1 MTIAAAGPG
10 AAQVFIELGAVALV
24 LAALAALAGRL
35 GITAIPFYLVGG
47 LAVGEGGI
55 APLDV
60 SEEFISVVAEI
71 GVLLLLLTLGLEYSA
86 DELRYGLRTGLRP
99 GLLDAAA
106 NFAPGFAAGLV
117 LGWEIPAAV
126 LLGGA
131 TWVSSSGIAAKVL
144 ADLDRL
150 GNRET
155 PTILNLLVIEDLA
168 MAAFLPI
175 AGALV
180 GGKELAG
187 TVLTVAVALTAA
199 TAILTV
205 ALRYGDR
212 LSGLLASGSDEAL
225 LLAVFGLTL
234 LVGGLAQQLDVSAA
248 IGAFLVGLALSGP
261 VQHRAGALLEPL
273 RDLFA
278 AVLFSSSLPD
288 RPRRPPRRA
297 RPRRRA
303 RRCRHRHQAGR
314 GMGRGSPGRRRTA
327 RPAPGSGNVGRPR
340 RVLDRHREPRRHPRR
355 RRRPRRPRRRLR
367 ARHRDHRTT
376 RRPVRRYHPSPR
388 TPRPHRRTAVANQT
402 RQVAAGNGRTA
413 AALPE
418 PGPAPGRGHG

>member
-24 LAALAALAGRL
+24 LAALATLAGRL

-155 PTILNLLVIEDLA
+155 RRSSTCSSSKTSPWPPSSPSPAPSSAGRNWPA
-168 MAAFLPI
+168 QSSPSPWPSLPPPRSSRSRS
-175 AGALV
+175 ATATGS
-180 GGKELAG
+180 
-187 TVLTVAVALTAA
+187 AVCLPAAA
-199 TAILTV
+199 TK
-205 ALRYGDR
+205 RCFWP
-212 LSGLLASGSDEAL
+212 SSD
-225 LLAVFGLTL
+225 
-234 LVGGLAQQLDVSAA
+234 
-248 IGAFLVGLALSGP
+248 
-261 VQHRAGALLEPL
+261 
-273 RDLFA
+273 
-278 AVLFSSSLPD
+278 
-288 RPRRPPRRA
+288 
-297 RPRRRA
+297 
-303 RRCRHRHQAGR
+303 
-314 GMGRGSPGRRRTA
+314 
-327 RPAPGSGNVGRPR
+327 
-340 RVLDRHREPRRHPRR
+340 
-355 RRRPRRPRRRLR
+355 
-367 ARHRDHRTT
+367 
-376 RRPVRRYHPSPR
+376 
-388 TPRPHRRTAVANQT
+388 
-402 RQVAAGNGRTA
+402 
-413 AALPE
+413 
-418 PGPAPGRGHG
+418 